1 MANTIYD
8 IDFTK
13 QAPQLLPP
21 DKRFTRNIAFAKI
34 LLYPLQ
40 YLRDLWFGSY
50 RTGSTATLWTVS
62 TPYAK
67 YTQVKYNKIVYE
79 SLKAANTDNPTVV
92 ASWRVVQPNFIGVFE
107 RVQYN
112 GQKLVLEYAMNTWFG
127 TTFRQPSSV
136 SDIYISNNAM
146 PVPFF
151 RSTNAD
157 LSSSSVNLATSSEY
171 VINGYSFATV
181 KNFTIYCPVAVY
193 NALDGTL
200 INNDKIFRAF
210 VDRYVP
216 AGITYQIVTY

>member
-1 MANTIYD
+1 
-8 IDFTK
+8 
-13 QAPQLLPP
+13 
-21 DKRFTRNIAFAKI
+21 
-34 LLYPLQ
+34 
-40 YLRDLWFGSY
+40 
-50 RTGSTATLWTVS
+50 
-62 TPYAK
+62 
-67 YTQVKYNKIVYE
+67 
-79 SLKAANTDNPTVV
+79 
-92 ASWRVVQPNFIGVFE
+92 
-107 RVQYN
+107 
-112 GQKLVLEYAMNTWFG
+112 
-127 TTFRQPSSV
+127 
-136 SDIYISNNAM
+136 M